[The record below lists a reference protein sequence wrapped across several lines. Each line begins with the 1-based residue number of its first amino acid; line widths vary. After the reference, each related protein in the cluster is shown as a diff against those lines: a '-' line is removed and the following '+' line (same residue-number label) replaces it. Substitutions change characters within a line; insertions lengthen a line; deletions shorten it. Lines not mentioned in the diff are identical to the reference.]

1 MSAGLS
7 GEDHQGDQA
16 RIAAA
21 RERLIV
27 ALDYANVSAAEAL
40 VWQLGDDVSF
50 YKIGLELTIAGGLDL
65 AADLIGS
72 GKRVFLDLKLHD
84 IGNTVERATAAAA
97 ARGVSLLTV
106 HAYPQTLAAAARGAA
121 GSPLK
126 VLGVTVLTSYDDAD
140 LAAAGYAAGVTE
152 TVLRRAAS
160 ARESGVAGVI
170 CAPTDAR
177 MVRTVLGPDRLVVT
191 PGVRPAGAAVGDQ
204 KRIATPAEAL
214 ASGAD
219 MIVVGRPIIAA
230 PEPRE
235 AARQILAELAGV

>member
-1 MSAGLS
+1 MAGGS
-7 GEDHQGDQA
+7 GGAGQGLGELA
-16 RIAAA
+16 LHEA

-27 ALDYANVSAAEAL
+27 ALDFPNVGAAEAL

-65 AADLIGS
+65 AADLIGA

-97 ARGVSLLTV
+97 ERGVSLLTV
-106 HAYPQTLAAAARGAA
+106 HAYPQTLQAAARGAA
-121 GSPLK
+121 GSALK

-140 LAAAGYAAGVTE
+140 LAAAGYAQGVTE
-152 TVLRRAAS
+152 TVRRRALS
-160 ARESGVAGVI
+160 AREAGVAGVI

-177 MVRTVLGPDRLVVT
+177 MVREVLGADGLVVT
-191 PGVRPAGAAVGDQ
+191 PGVRPRGAEVGDQ
-204 KRIATPAEAL
+204 KRIASPAEAV
-214 ASGAD
+214 AAGAD

-230 PEPRE
+230 AEPRQ
-235 AARQILAELAGV
+235 AALAILAELAGG